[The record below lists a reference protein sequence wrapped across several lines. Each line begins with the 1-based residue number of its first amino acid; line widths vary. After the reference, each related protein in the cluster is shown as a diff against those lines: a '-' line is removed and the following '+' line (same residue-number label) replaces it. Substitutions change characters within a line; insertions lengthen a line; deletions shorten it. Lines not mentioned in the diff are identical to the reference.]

1 MASCC
6 TDNII
11 VEKSVDKQIAIV
23 GDILTYSVAVI
34 NQGNLT
40 IGDIVVIDPLP
51 PELEFVAG
59 SIMLGGENLV
69 DDNILTGV
77 CIGSLPPNGMK
88 VIIFDV
94 KVLSRPF
101 GGSVDNKALI
111 KFRCRQMED
120 GTISAIDAES
130 NTVSVKIEL
139 AQINVIK
146 KTDSTIISRGDIVAY
161 TVTLVNTGTLAARNI
176 LFTDIIGA
184 KNILLEDTF
193 KVDGQLTSA
202 DVQVILEGGK
212 QIEAYVGSLLPGEE
226 TVITYQVQVLGVN
239 CNGYVINKAYATFS
253 YNLPGGEC
261 GEVTSELDDE
271 AVNYIELGLS
281 TFKQLSIDGYLTIPE
296 LKPDME
302 GVNNVSATAD
312 LINCHVIQTPVSVST
327 EGQSL
332 SGYKL
337 IVKGMLNI
345 SIEYTANE
353 PEQAVHSAHYAIPFS
368 SFIVL
373 PEDYVVGSKLDVEFM
388 IEDIFYK
395 MIDIRTFFKN
405 VTLLINVKILG
416 C

>member
-23 GDILTYSVAVI
+23 GDILTYSVTII
-34 NQGNLT
+34 NQSNLT
-40 IGDIVVIDPLP
+40 IQDIVVIDPLP
-51 PELEFVAG
+51 PELEFIAG

-77 CIGSLPPNGMK
+77 CIGSLAPNGMK
-88 VIIFDV
+88 VITFKV

-101 GGSVDNKALI
+101 RGIIDNKAII
-111 KFRCRQMED
+111 KFKCMQIED
-120 GTISAIDAES
+120 GSISVMDGES
-130 NTVSVKIEL
+130 NTTSVKIEV
-139 AQINVIK
+139 AEVNVIK
-146 KTDSTIISRGDIVAY
+146 ETNSAIISRGDRVAY
-161 TVTLVNTGTLAARNI
+161 TVRLVNTGTLAAKNI
-176 LFTDIIGA
+176 LFADIIGA
-184 KNILLEDTF
+184 KNILLENTF
-193 KVDGQLTSA
+193 KVNDKLTSA
-202 DVQVILEGGK
+202 NVQSIPGDGK
-212 QIEAYVGSLLPGEE
+212 QIEAYVGSILPGEE
-226 TVITYQVQVLGVN
+226 IVITYEVQVLGVN
-239 CNGYVINKAYATFS
+239 CNGFVVNKAYATFN

-261 GEVTSELDDE
+261 GEVISELDEE

-281 TFKQLSIDGYLTIPE
+281 TFKQLSIDGYLSIPE

-302 GVNNVSATAD
+302 AINNVSATAD
-312 LINCHVIQTPVSVST
+312 LVSCHIIQTPVSVSI
-327 EGQSL
+327 EGQIL

-353 PEQAVHSAHYAIPFS
+353 PEQSVHSAHYAIPFS

-373 PEDYVVGSKLDVEFM
+373 PEDYVVGSKLDVEFI
-388 IEDIFYK
+388 IEDIYYK

>member
-6 TDNII
+6 TNNII
-11 VEKSVDKQIAIV
+11 VEKSVDKQIVIV
-23 GDILTYSVAVI
+23 GDILTYSIAVI
-34 NQGNLT
+34 NQSNLT
-40 IGDIVVIDPLP
+40 IHDIVVIDPLP

-88 VIIFDV
+88 VITFNV

-101 GGSVDNKALI
+101 GGVIDNKALI
-111 KFRCRQMED
+111 KFKCRQMED
-120 GTISAIDAES
+120 GSISAIDAES
-130 NTVSVKIEL
+130 NTVSVKVEL

-146 KTDSTIISRGDIVAY
+146 ETDSTIISRGDIVAY
-161 TVTLVNTGTLAARNI
+161 TVRLVNTGTLTARNI

-193 KVDGQLTSA
+193 KVDGKLTSA
-202 DVQVILEGGK
+202 DVQMIPEGGK

-226 TVITYQVQVLGVN
+226 IVITYQVQVLGVS
-239 CNGYVINKAYATFS
+239 CNGYVINKAYATFN

-271 AVNYIELGLS
+271 AMNYIELGLS

-302 GVNNVSATAD
+302 AVNNVSATAD

-373 PEDYVVGSKLDVEFM
+373 PEDYVVGSKLDVEFL
-388 IEDIFYK
+388 IEDIYYK
-395 MIDIRTFFKN
+395 MTDIRTFFKN